1 MKVESCLL
9 LSARLIISVCLSYL
23 GEECKND
30 LCRQYYSLSALPFS
44 QYYSLSALLVYHFSH
59 FSLSLESEGG
69 KCWIIIP
76 IYFCLD
82 WLLGLLIGLF
92 RNTSLVSLRNPSF
105 NIMPYMTLY
114 LNSKISTLQTWFADV
129 INIHIKDVINNNSLG
144 DLLSLDKY
152 HHLEIAKRTQWL
164 TFVFVMR
171 LRWSDRPCQEKCQRT
186 LADTDIWW
194 SFTAGVTPVV
204 SPVVRA
210 VSPPEYEVQAGGAP
224 PATLLLYLSSP
235 RPPSR
240 NGEVSIA
247 LQ

>member
-1 MKVESCLL
+1 MTSILKPWEHCCLL
-9 LSARLIISVCLSYL
+9 FSGRLIISVCQYFCEENISLSPIL
-23 GEECKND
+23 
-30 LCRQYYSLSALPFS
+30 YSVSALPFS
-44 QYYSLSALLVYHFSH
+44 QYYSLSAVLVYHFSH

-82 WLLGLLIGLF
+82 WLFGLLIGLF
-92 RNTSLVSLRNPSF
+92 RNTSLISLRNPSF
-105 NIMPYMTLY
+105 NIMPSMTLY
-114 LNSKISTLQTWFADV
+114 VNSKISTLQTWFADV
-129 INIHIKDVINNNSLG
+129 INIHIKDVIHNNSLG

-152 HHLEIAKRTQWL
+152 HHLEIAKRSRWM

-204 SPVVRA
+204 RPVVIPE
-210 VSPPEYEVQAGGAP
+210 VETTPQQPKPPKFP
-224 PATLLLYLSSP
+224 CLPW
-235 RPPSR
+235 
-240 NGEVSIA
+240 
-247 LQ
+247 